1 MQFVFKLMI
10 NVELNN
16 KLNSPLNRLILC
28 IVILPI
34 VVPAGHIYPPTN
46 RSVPGPEVCN
56 GDWVQ

>member
-28 IVILPI
+28 IVILQI
-34 VVPAGHIYPPTN
+34 VVPPDRIYPPTN
-46 RSVPGPEVCN
+46 RSVPGPEVYN